1 MSEESP
7 ESANI
12 LKSAPKRKKPAP
24 KSGLFV
30 DANAGDYLISHTLSR
45 AVPSAQRGLTSVFGM
60 GTGVTLAVCSPAN
73 LLWRLAGGSP
83 QPIQCTHGQ
92 VLPDSGWQ
100 TGATQP
106 KNESHWALLT
116 TRPVESLEH
125 L

>member
-45 AVPSAQRGLTSVFGM
+45 AGPSARRGLTSVFGM
-60 GTGVTLAVCSPAN
+60 GTGVTLAVCSPAS
-73 LLWRLAGGSP
+73 LMRRLAGVSP
-83 QPIQCTHGQ
+83 QPSLCTNGRFLPGTRMANWRHKTCIQKRIALG
-92 VLPDSGWQ
+92 VL
-100 TGATQP
+100 
-106 KNESHWALLT
+106 
-116 TRPVESLEH
+116 SLH
-125 L
+125 S

>member
-1 MSEESP
+1 M
-7 ESANI
+7 
-12 LKSAPKRKKPAP
+12 
-24 KSGLFV
+24 SGLFQF
-30 DANAGDYLISHTLSR
+30 NAGDYLISHTLSR

-125 L
+125 LRGYAAQS